1 MRFTTLQFVHRI
13 DAWLWGKSY
22 FQLRWEKKFHQK
34 EITISKRCLACK
46 AKELS
51 CATFFEKF
59 FFQQKFVKI
68 KFTEL

>member
-1 MRFTTLQFVHRI
+1 MRFTTLQFVHRN
-13 DAWLWGKSY
+13 DSGLFGNSY
-22 FQLRWEKKFHQK
+22 YQARWEKKFHQK
-34 EITISKRCLACK
+34 EINISKRCLACK